1 MKIISHLFSC
11 IITIQHKAIIIFV
24 GIKNY
29 DCIIKKMA
37 DILQITED
45 IPVDDSIYEYE
56 YREYNPITG
65 TDLNRGSIVIT
76 IESQDIYT
84 HPAES
89 YLIVEGELIKGL
101 RGVGGVLV
109 RYADADLATLI
120 NNGIMYL
127 FSDVRF
133 HLASHE
139 IEVVQN
145 PGHASVM
152 LGMLKY
158 PDDFNKSQGL
168 NQLWAPDIKKG
179 TAVLADNE
187 GFKMRHE
194 YIIKSPNPK
203 GTFSFKIPL
212 KHFFGFCEDYK
223 KILYGMQQKLTLTRT
238 GDDNA
243 IFRADAADAAEINL
257 KKISWFMPHVIPSD
271 AYRLQLNKIIERKE
285 KIPVGYRML
294 QCDNIP
300 VPSGAPF
307 TWRLGVKSSPDI
319 PRFIIVGFQTNKNN
333 NQRANPAI
341 FNHCQV
347 RNIYVTLN
355 AKRYPD
361 IDYEENFLI
370 NKHSR
375 FYGDAAT
382 FRKKFFNMDELISNP
397 GINPVSYKD
406 LFPLFVFDV
415 TKQSEKLKTSVSDI
429 HIKASFNGDNPPA
442 DTIAYAVII
451 SDRLF
456 HFVSDGSKIT
466 NIV

>member
-1 MKIISHLFSC
+1 
-11 IITIQHKAIIIFV
+11 
-24 GIKNY
+24 
-29 DCIIKKMA
+29 MA

-56 YREYNPITG
+56 YKEYNPIVG
-65 TDLNRGSIVIT
+65 TNLNRGSIVLT

-89 YLIVEGELIKGL
+89 FLIVEGRLIRENPPGAPANPL
-101 RGVGGVLV
+101 DPLALV
-109 RYADADLATLI
+109 DANITTLI
-120 NNGIMYL
+120 NNAIMYL
-127 FSDVRF
+127 FSDVRY

-139 IEVVQN
+139 IEVLQN
-145 PGHASVM
+145 PGHATTM

-168 NQLWAPDIKKG
+168 NQLWAPDIKTG
-179 TAVLADNE
+179 TAVPADNE
-187 GFKMRHE
+187 GYNMRHE
-194 YIIKSPNPK
+194 YIIQTADSK

-212 KHFFGFCEDYK
+212 KHFLGFCEDYK

-243 IFRADAADAAEINL
+243 IFKNAAAPVCRVNI
-257 KKISWFMPHVIPSD
+257 KKISWFIPHIIPSD
-271 AYRLQLNKIIERKE
+271 AYRLQLDKIIEKKE

-294 QCDNIP
+294 QCDSSQ
-300 VPSGAPF
+300 VPANNLNF

-319 PRFIIVGFQTNKNN
+319 PRFIIVGFQSGKNN
-333 NQRANPAI
+333 DQIANPAI
-341 FNHCQV
+341 FDHCEV

-361 IDYEENFLI
+361 TDYENSFT
-370 NKHSR
+370 NNNYSR
-375 FYGDAAT
+375 IYGDAAT
-382 FRKKFFNMDELISNP
+382 FRKKFYNMDELISNP
-397 GINPVSYKD
+397 GINPVSYKN

-429 HIKASFNGDNPPA
+429 HIKASFNVAIANN
-442 DTIAYAVII
+442 TMAYAVII

>member
-1 MKIISHLFSC
+1 
-11 IITIQHKAIIIFV
+11 
-24 GIKNY
+24 
-29 DCIIKKMA
+29 MA

-56 YREYNPITG
+56 YKEYNPIAGNTG
-65 TDLNRGSIVIT
+65 DLNRGSIT
-76 IESQDIYT
+76 IIIEAQDVYT

-89 YLIVEGELIKGL
+89 YLIVEGQLLLNNGNPYVNGDKI
-101 RGVGGVLV
+101 
-109 RYADADLATLI
+109 ALI

-127 FSDVRF
+127 FSDIRY

-139 IEVVQN
+139 IEVLQN
-145 PGHASVM
+145 PGHASAM

-168 NQLWAPDIKKG
+168 NQGWAPDSSAG
-179 TAVLADNE
+179 TADAGNI
-187 GFKMRHE
+187 GFKMRRD
-194 YIIKSPNPK
+194 YIINMVEGAGNK

-212 KHFFGFCEDYK
+212 KHFLGFCEDYK
-223 KILYGMQQKLTLTRT
+223 KIIYGMQQKLTLTRT
-238 GDDNA
+238 GDNNA
-243 IFRADAADAAEINL
+243 ILKGQNAANNALVGDGKVDI
-257 KKISWFMPHVIPSD
+257 KKISWFVPHVIPSD

-300 VPSGAPF
+300 VAGTGTF

-319 PRFIIVGFQTNKNN
+319 PRFIIVGFQTGKND
-333 NQRANPAI
+333 NQTQNPAI
-341 FNHCQV
+341 FDHCGV

-361 IDYEENFLI
+361 IDYEEKFLI
-370 NKHSR
+370 NKFSR
-375 FYGDAAT
+375 VYGDATT
-382 FRKKFFNMDELISNP
+382 FRKKFYNMDELISNS
-397 GINPVSYKD
+397 GINPINYKN

-429 HIKASFNGDNPPA
+429 HIKAFFDPDAAGNANPPNN
-442 DTIAYAVII
+442 TMAYAVII

>member
-1 MKIISHLFSC
+1 
-11 IITIQHKAIIIFV
+11 
-24 GIKNY
+24 
-29 DCIIKKMA
+29 MA

-56 YREYNPITG
+56 YKEYNPIAG
-65 TDLNRGSIVIT
+65 TDLNRGSIVLT
-76 IESQDIYT
+76 IEAQDIYT

-89 YLIVEGELIKGL
+89 YLIVDGRLTREVAP
-101 RGVGGVLV
+101 VGPADPNDPLALV
-109 RYADADLATLI
+109 DADLTTLI

-127 FSDVRF
+127 FSDVRY

-139 IEVVQN
+139 IEVLQN
-145 PGHASVM
+145 PGYASTM

-168 NQLWAPDIKKG
+168 NQLWAPDTPIPNNNIVDNVDNLGYKK
-179 TAVLADNE
+179 
-187 GFKMRHE
+187 RHE
-194 YIIKSPNPK
+194 YIIQKSDLK

-212 KHFFGFCEDYK
+212 KHFLGFCEDYK
-223 KILYGMQQKLTLTRT
+223 KIIYGMQQKLTLTRT
-238 GDDNA
+238 GNNDA
-243 IFRADAADAAEINL
+243 IFRANAFVNCNINL
-257 KKISWFMPHVIPSD
+257 KKIRWFMPHVIPSD

-300 VPSGAPF
+300 VPQNNTTF

-333 NQRANPAI
+333 QQTQNPAI
-341 FNHCQV
+341 FNHLSV

-361 IDYEENFLI
+361 TDYEEDFTI
-370 NKHSR
+370 NKFSR
-375 FYGDAAT
+375 IYGDAAT
-382 FRKKFFNMDELISNP
+382 FRKKFYNMDELISNS
-397 GINPVSYKD
+397 GIDPLSYKY
-406 LFPLFVFDV
+406 LYPLFVFDV
-415 TKQSEKLKTSVSDI
+415 SKQSEKLKTSVSDI
-429 HIKASFNGDNPPA
+429 HIKASFNNGVNPN
-442 DTIAYAVII
+442 TIAYAVII